1 MSETLLAESGRATG
15 SAEARRMRRDDQIP
29 AVVYGL
35 GMEPISVS
43 VARRDLRQALSGP
56 SGMNTVLDLSVDGTV
71 YPAIVKD
78 MQRHPVRRTVQH
90 IDFLQIDLDAEIR
103 VNIPVRLE
111 GEAKEVMQ
119 ENGLVDLT
127 MSEIEVATTPK
138 IIPDEIVID
147 VTDFTMDTTLTLGEV
162 NLPEGVVATGD
173 PEWTV
178 VTVLTMRTPI
188 LDAEDEAAEAEAEGA
203 EGEGDAEG
211 EAATGDAE
219 AAGDDAGE

>member
-1 MSETLLAESGRATG
+1 MSETVLLADTGRATG
-15 SAEARRMRRDDQIP
+15 SADARRMRRDDQIP
-29 AVVYGL
+29 AVVYGQ

-43 VARRDLRQALSGP
+43 VARRDLRVALSGP
-56 SGMNTVLDLSVDGTV
+56 AGMNTVLDLTVDGTV

-90 IDFLQIDLDAEIR
+90 VDFLQINLDEEIR

-111 GEAKEVMQ
+111 GEAKDVMS

-138 IIPDEIVID
+138 NIPDEIVID
-147 VTDFTMDTTLTLGEV
+147 VTDFTMETTLTLGEV
-162 NLPEGVVATGD
+162 ALPSGVEAVGD

-178 VTVLTMRTPI
+178 VTVLTMRTPV
-188 LDAEDEAAEAEAEGA
+188 LDAEDEAAEAEAEAA
-203 EGEGDAEG
+203 EGEGDAAE
-211 EAATGDAE
+211 GDAD